1 MTDYPEALILAKQ
14 QDDLKNLW
22 SRTKAVVFMG
32 TPHRGS
38 AYASYGK
45 TVAQIAN
52 IALRVSLADRFTGRA
67 RADLIA
73 SLTHENDDLLRI
85 SEEFFNILKGSTI
98 RTIGFYETEAHPRTN
113 APVGIITVNK

>member
-1 MTDYPEALILAKQ
+1 MAKQ
-14 QDDLKNLW
+14 QDDLKKLW

-52 IALRVSLADRFTGRA
+52 FVLRVSFADHFTGRA

-85 SEEFFNILKGSTI
+85 SEEFSNILKGSPI
-98 RTIGFYETEAHPRTN
+98 RIFGFYETEAHPLTN